1 MLTSSVVS
9 VISASDLAATGADLN
24 AQTFAS
30 FEIYLVLTVM
40 YFLLSLGFTGL
51 FAVLRRV
58 FFSYP
63 VAR

>member
-1 MLTSSVVS
+1 
-9 VISASDLAATGADLN
+9 
-24 AQTFAS
+24 
-30 FEIYLVLTVM
+30 M